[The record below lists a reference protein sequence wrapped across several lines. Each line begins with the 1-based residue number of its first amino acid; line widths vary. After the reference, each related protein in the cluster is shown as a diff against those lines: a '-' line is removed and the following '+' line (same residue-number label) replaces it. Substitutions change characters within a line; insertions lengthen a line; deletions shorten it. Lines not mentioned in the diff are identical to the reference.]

1 MSFKLANRIEIR
13 DKYSNV
19 DQLWGPYES
28 VEQACEAISESRRER
43 GLTVGIISNDN
54 LEEYWW
60 KLGTSNSDLERKVEK
75 INLTLSILGN
85 SVISTEEG
93 VFPTIRFSIEGRSS
107 IQKGLLYRVQGNS
120 EILLN
125 DINNLAKGDNSYS
138 ITNLSVSGVYTY
150 RLKVID
156 SSGTYATNDNGD
168 DHIDYT
174 IRYGGVS
181 AIYNFTQLNT
191 IKIKNIYSVSEKY
204 FTCNISVRDN
214 SFEIIS
220 MLLSDGENINIPLTP
235 TDSLRNNTNT
245 FIGNNYYFLPSSNV
259 LQDLDGKTCYLILN
273 YTEDGVQYSQSSLL
287 FTLLNVNSLEL
298 IPESTFTDY
307 YLDLP
312 SYYTFQLQSGVENI
326 SVTLSKHQE
335 SDFDFETVTVATYK
349 RFSLKVIPKNIKS
362 NAQVKLN
369 YSFYYNNQENTGT
382 FTFTI
387 GNILNVPEKNYY
399 DPPTGT
405 TNRDDIVYS
414 DNDYYDI
421 IEDGQYYKIIDSQLN
436 KKYYSSSFLLDLYC
450 RINKTNDKTI
460 KYLTINYGN
469 EEVGYITEDEINC
482 RGITTDTPL
491 DEWVQIGL
499 GYNLQESVERNNTSI
514 NVSYFAIYINGM
526 IIKNILID
534 NENVQELA
542 YDSQKQL
549 SITLNNGIHVQKC
562 FIYYKNNGSNSI
574 LPNTSSGT
582 SIIYN
587 NYLSHNISFSEPNN
601 LPELKLIKITDSVE
615 NEKYFNLINSY
626 KETHDEDLIKHTTT
640 FGTIGLQKATS
651 MEYYD
656 SHYSSN
662 VIESDATLFRQ
673 SVEIKKP
680 AQKEYAVLCRGQ
692 YLVNDIN
699 LLEGVIIEVHTQGTS
714 TLVYSVPNFRFIF
727 WKETNNVIEHYYPEF
742 IVNKEVDNTPIYYHE
757 YIYTAKADY
766 MDSSHLNNTPTCN
779 YYNNLIQSLISQNEI
794 EGSPSAKQSGIDAIM
809 GMPIIMEISD
819 SANDFNDYFTNVGS
833 FMLNVDK
840 TGESLGFE
848 IDSDG
853 EHFTCLSFEGTSNDN
868 EHGSAG
874 RFVLSD
880 PRLTYFENDGEIEA
894 AYNNVQQAISSKLI
908 NEPGTQNP
916 IGDLTGYPYAQWC
929 QFISDGL
936 EYRYPDSDIIKSKN
950 GKLSKVMKL
959 SDFKK
964 LYKMWSWVSKSDEY
978 DVEKYKNE
986 FTNHFDLHYCM
997 LYFIQ
1002 LMIFG
1007 QTDNLGKN
1015 AMFDCWNGEIWYPR
1029 PYDLDS
1035 QAGLD
1040 NNGNDN
1046 IAPFVEIK
1054 PEFSLNYDSS
1064 YTQEQLEEN
1073 YLTED
1078 STILYG
1084 TQYLDRY
1091 HYSSNTS
1098 KLWINFY
1105 KNFKSEIEAFYVAL
1119 RTKYNYNADSI
1130 ISLCKNQLI
1139 DVLGVNQ
1146 YNQDFINKYLANSDQ
1161 GLAYG
1166 NRWHK
1171 FQKWMKQRFAFC
1183 DSYFKASESA
1193 IYAATSAFT
1202 YNIKIDSP
1210 QYITQQ
1216 YQSNIVTK
1224 FVTDST
1230 TFSAGS
1236 SAATKTTLKVNQNS
1250 VLETSLFK
1258 YVSKDSGESNYVG
1271 LISLDVSGNKKIQ
1284 SVTSLVGNRLPN
1296 LRDLNISNSS
1306 VNIVSVPF
1314 QLKKLTAEN
1323 VTLTSLTFSENCLVE
1338 EISLKNSTLNGNLDF
1353 INLPNLKKLDLT
1365 NCKINSNIT
1374 FANLPNLDVLILTD
1388 ASFNGEIIIQ
1398 DGVKVTNFDFS
1409 GIYLNNISFSGSNLQ
1424 INTLDFHRTIFGQST
1439 INLNAISRNIK
1450 NIYFNNCTGLQHL
1463 EVTEDYRFETVE
1475 VFSIYGSSISSLGTN
1490 SNQFDAGLFDNISE
1504 LKRVGLDSN
1513 GDITNNKGVI
1523 TKYNFTFRN
1532 TKIVNIINL
1541 TWNGTGEYLFSDCL
1555 QLESINGTLNLTD
1568 SIERIFYRCS
1578 ELSSIPSSININNSV
1593 TTAENAFVMN
1603 SSLGYS
1609 NIASII
1615 KKCTHV
1621 LNFSSACQCTKFS
1634 NNQPINLTDL
1644 FSNNSVVTTLT
1655 NMFVPKNLS
1664 ISGLASV
1671 SNSYVVTG
1679 TIPTTVTTTAGMFWS
1694 ADSVS
1699 VPYNIIS
1706 NCNRLTNCS
1715 RMFTGTTVTFTGNNI
1730 PVYTDNY
1737 GLTIQLTNTVK
1748 KEFFPSSIESMVGMF
1763 YNTNV
1768 QIIDDEVFKNLS
1780 NLSDCS
1786 SAFGGRQ
1793 RKFGFKNSNNEQEDL
1808 FLDIANLWLYN
1819 PNLTKV
1825 CACFAGVSNVY
1836 CNNLKFNSSV
1846 TNIDI
1851 SGLFGITSANKND
1864 SVAISLKLGDISA
1877 NLKLS
1882 NNYVIPGNG
1891 NYRGEGTFQYRKVYI
1906 LDEPSNENQ
1915 HELLKEIK
1923 GDCTSLFKGS
1933 DVYVIDNK
1941 GEVIFDLSNITT
1953 AKETFRGCNLYKQS
1967 NLANRLF
1974 VNVKMPTNCSNYSYM
1989 FEGSNML
1996 NRLPELRATNALDLS
2011 YAFSNAYININVEI
2025 PANYLQI
2032 CKGSIQNTSYMFSDN
2047 KWIVSLAYNE
2057 NIGLFQDCIELNNV
2071 KGMFYG
2077 DHYLHKGIP
2086 INIFGE
2092 NPLPKL
2098 TSLAEMFA
2106 YTCIMYQ
2113 VEDDSHKWIDQS
2125 TIMPLENLTS
2135 IEGLFRRNSPVNI
2148 SESGYS
2154 NVSKATVMNGNDE
2167 IYTINP
2173 STFTTKKIS
2182 NIRNAF
2188 DTFKL
2193 NIPFQF
2199 TGFDYGTEAFYQ
2211 SNITEIDS
2219 NFVDEQN
2226 ISSIKDVSR
2235 MFYDYKSNNVGT
2247 KRIENLGSFI
2257 QKILAYPS
2265 IQKANV
2271 AGNLLNDDIPEN
2283 LRSPYSSATDHSSAF
2298 GLPQRQFYQDS

>member
-13 DKYSNV
+13 DKYSNI

-28 VEQACEAISESRRER
+28 IEEACEAINESRRER

-60 KLGTSNSDLERKVEK
+60 KLGTSDDDLERKVEK

-93 VFPTIRFSIEGRSS
+93 VFPVIRFNIEGRSS
-107 IQKGLLYRVQGNS
+107 IQKGLLYRVQGDS

-156 SSGTYATNDNGD
+156 SSGTYATDNGGQ

-181 AIYNFTQLNT
+181 TIYNFTQLNT

-204 FTCNISVRDN
+204 FTCNISVRDD
-214 SFEIIS
+214 SFKIIS
-220 MLLSDGENINIPLTP
+220 MLLSDGENVNIPLTP
-235 TDSLRNNTNT
+235 TDSLKNNTNT
-245 FIGNNYYFLPSSNV
+245 FIGNNYYFLPTSDV
-259 LQDLDGKTCYLILN
+259 LQSLDGKTCYLILN
-273 YTEDGVQYSQSSLL
+273 YTEDEVQYSQSSLL

-312 SYYTFQLQSGVENI
+312 SYYIFQLQSGVENI

-362 NAQVKLN
+362 NAQIKLN

-382 FTFTI
+382 FTFVI
-387 GNILNVPEKNYY
+387 GNILSVPEKNYY
-399 DPPTGT
+399 DPPVGT

-414 DNDYYDI
+414 DSNYYDI
-421 IEDGQYYKIIDSQLN
+421 IEDGQYYKIINSQLN
-436 KKYYSSSFLLDLYC
+436 KKYYSSSFLLDIYC
-450 RINKTNDKTI
+450 RINKINDKSI

-469 EEVGYITEDEINC
+469 EEIGYITEDEINC

-534 NENVQELA
+534 NENVKELA

-582 SIIYN
+582 SIMYN
-587 NYLSHNISFSEPNN
+587 NYLSHNVSFSEPTN
-601 LPELKLIKITDSVE
+601 LPELKLIKITDSSE
-615 NEKYFNLINSY
+615 NEKYFNLINDY
-626 KETHDEDLIKHTTT
+626 KESHDEDLITHTTT

-656 SHYSSN
+656 SHYGSDT
-662 VIESDATLFRQ
+662 IESDATLFRQ

-692 YLVNDIN
+692 YLVNGIN

-727 WKETNNVIEHYYPEF
+727 WKENNNIIEHYYPEF
-742 IVNKEVDNTPIYYHE
+742 IINKEINNTPTYYHE

-779 YYNNLIQSLISQNEI
+779 YYNNLIQLLISENEI
-794 EGSPSAKQSGIDAIM
+794 EGSPSARQSGIDAIM

-819 SANDFNDYFTNVGS
+819 SANDFNDYFTNIGS

-874 RFVLSD
+874 RFILSD
-880 PRLTYFENDGEIEA
+880 SRLTYFENDEEIET
-894 AYNNVQQAISSKLI
+894 AYNNVQQAISNKLI

-916 IGDLTGYPYAQWC
+916 IGDLNGYPYAQWC
-929 QFISDGL
+929 QFFSDGL

-950 GKLSKVMKL
+950 KKLSKIMKL

-964 LYKMWSWVSKSDEY
+964 LYRMWSWVSKSDEY

-986 FTNHFDLHYCM
+986 FTNYFDLHYCM

-1105 KNFKSEIEAFYVAL
+1105 KNFKNEIEAFYVAL
-1119 RTKYNYNADSI
+1119 RTKYNYSADSI
-1130 ISLCKNQLI
+1130 ISSCKNQLI
-1139 DVLGVNQ
+1139 DVLGINQ

-1216 YQSNIVTK
+1216 YQNNIVTK
-1224 FVTDST
+1224 FVTDFA

-1271 LISLDVSGNKKIQ
+1271 LVSLDVSGNKKIQ
-1284 SVTSLVGNRLPN
+1284 SIISLVGNQLPN

-1306 VNIVSVPF
+1306 VNVVSIPF

-1323 VTLTSLTFSENCLVE
+1323 VTLTQLTFSENCLVE

-1353 INLPNLKKLDLT
+1353 TNLPNLKKLDLT

-1374 FANLPNLDVLILTD
+1374 FADLPNLDTLLLTD

-1398 DGVKVTNFDFS
+1398 DGVKVTDFDFS

-1424 INTLDFHRTIFGQST
+1424 IDTLDFHRTIFGQST
-1439 INLNAISRNIK
+1439 INLNAISKNIK

-1463 EVTEDYRFETVE
+1463 EVTENYSFEKIE
-1475 VFSIYGSSISSLGTN
+1475 VFSIYNSSISSLGVN
-1490 SNQFDAGLFDNISE
+1490 SNQFNAGLFNNISS
-1504 LKRVGLDSN
+1504 LKRVELNSD
-1513 GDITNNKGVI
+1513 GDIINNRGII
-1523 TKYNFTFRN
+1523 TKYNFTFKN

-1541 TWNGTGEYLFSDCL
+1541 NWNGTGKELFSDCL
-1555 QLESINGTLNLTD
+1555 QLKSINGTLTLTD
-1568 SIERIFYRCS
+1568 SIEQIFYRCS
-1578 ELSSIPSSININNSV
+1578 ELSTIPSININDSV
-1593 TTAENAFVMN
+1593 VTAKNAFVMN
-1603 SSLGYS
+1603 NSLGYS
-1609 NIASII
+1609 NISSII

-1621 LNFSSACQCTKFS
+1621 LDFTQACQCTKFS
-1634 NNQPINLTDL
+1634 NNQSINLTDL
-1644 FSNNSVVTTLT
+1644 FSNNQVVKDLT
-1655 NMFVPKNLS
+1655 YMFVPKNLS

-1671 SNSYVVTG
+1671 SNSYVITG
-1679 TIPTTVTTTAGMFWS
+1679 TIPASVTTTNGMFWAS
-1694 ADSVS
+1694 DSVS
-1699 VPYNIIS
+1699 VPYEIIK
-1706 NCNRLTNCS
+1706 NCNNLINCD
-1715 RMFTGTTVTFTGNNI
+1715 RMFTSTTVTFTGNNI
-1730 PVYTDNY
+1730 PVITDKY
-1737 GLTIQLTNTVK
+1737 GTTVSLTNTIK
-1748 KEFFPSSIESMVGMF
+1748 KEFFPTNIESMSGMF
-1763 YNTNV
+1763 YGTNV
-1768 QIIDDEVFKNLS
+1768 QIIDDEVFKNLN
-1780 NLSDCS
+1780 NLKDCS
-1786 SAFGGRQ
+1786 SAFGGNQ
-1793 RKFGFKNSNNEQEDL
+1793 RKFGFTNSNNEQEDL
-1808 FLDIANLWLYN
+1808 DLDITNLWLYN
-1819 PNLTKV
+1819 PKLTKIGG
-1825 CACFAGVSNVY
+1825 CFSGIYNVF
-1836 CNNLKFNSSV
+1836 CSGLNFNSLT
-1846 TNIDI
+1846 TNVDA
-1851 SGLFGITSANKND
+1851 SGLFGISSTNKD
-1864 SVAISLKLGDISA
+1864 SSIAISLRLGDIST

-1882 NNYVIPGNG
+1882 NNYSIPGNG
-1891 NYRGEGTFQYRKVYI
+1891 NYRGFGTFQSRKIYI
-1906 LDEPSNENQ
+1906 LDEPDDQ
-1915 HELLKEIK
+1915 HEILKEIK
-1923 GDCTSLFKGS
+1923 GDCTNLFKDS
-1933 DVYVIDNK
+1933 DVYIVDNK
-1941 GEVIFDLSNITT
+1941 GEVIFNLSNVTT
-1953 AKETFRGCNLYKQS
+1953 AREMFSGCNLYKQS
-1967 NLANRLF
+1967 NIINRFF
-1974 VNVKMPTNCSNYSYM
+1974 VNVEMPISCSNYSYM
-1989 FEGSNML
+1989 FYKSNML
-1996 NRLPELRATNALDLS
+1996 NRLPSLRASNILDLS

-2025 PANYLQI
+2025 PANYFQI
-2032 CKGSIQNTSYMFSDN
+2032 CKNSIQNTSYMFSYN
-2047 KWIVSLAYNE
+2047 KYIVTLEYNE
-2057 NIGLFQDCIELNNV
+2057 NVGLFQDCIELNNV
-2071 KGMFYG
+2071 TGMFYSAN
-2077 DHYLHKGIP
+2077 YLHKGIP
-2086 INIFGE
+2086 INIFGQT
-2092 NPLPKL
+2092 PLPKL
-2098 TSLAEMFA
+2098 TSLAELFG
-2106 YTCIMYQ
+2106 YTCIMYK
-2113 VEDDSHKWIDQS
+2113 VENNSFKWIDQS
-2125 TIMPLENLTS
+2125 TIMPLENLVS

-2154 NVSKATVMNGNDE
+2154 DIFNSKVMSGNEE
-2167 IYTINP
+2167 IYVINP

-2182 NIRNAF
+2182 NIKNAF
-2188 DTFKL
+2188 DTFRL
-2193 NIPFQF
+2193 DIPFQF

-2211 SNITEIDS
+2211 SSITEIDS

-2247 KRIENLGSFI
+2247 KSIKNLGNFV
-2257 QKILAYPS
+2257 QKILNYPN
-2265 IQKANV
+2265 IQKANI
-2271 AGNLLNDDIPEN
+2271 AGNLINDDIPDN
-2283 LRSPYSSATDHSSAF
+2283 LKNSYSSATDHFSAF
-2298 GLPQRQFYQDS
+2298 SLPQKEFYQDS